1 MVTEEGLFDQM
12 QNIVV
17 TNEEPAQMKKRND
30 AIIRKAHNEK
40 KMRELED
47 RILNQ
52 ISNSEVDILE
62 DDVLVEILDDAK
74 ALYKQIE
81 ISMNESNQIIGHIQ
95 QLKEAFESVAKRV
108 SRMFFVLIQI
118 MNVNPMYQY
127 SLKFFKMI
135 YIRALTNAGP
145 PSSGK
150 KNERKIFFIKE
161 FTKLLYENICRSLYE
176 KDKLLFSF
184 MMCLKIMYE
193 VDGVLEPAEVRFLM
207 TGGTRVEM
215 LRPNPT
221 GEDGWMSDKMWASI
235 L

>member
-1 MVTEEGLFDQM
+1 M

-81 ISMNESNQIIGHIQ
+81 IR
-95 QLKEAFESVAKRV
+95 L
-108 SRMFFVLIQI
+108 
-118 MNVNPMYQY
+118 P
-127 SLKFFKMI
+127 
-135 YIRALTNAGP
+135 
-145 PSSGK
+145 
-150 KNERKIFFIKE
+150 
-161 FTKLLYENICRSLYE
+161 
-176 KDKLLFSF
+176 
-184 MMCLKIMYE
+184 
-193 VDGVLEPAEVRFLM
+193 
-207 TGGTRVEM
+207 
-215 LRPNPT
+215 
-221 GEDGWMSDKMWASI
+221 
-235 L
+235 